1 MSAVNKITG
10 GTDGMT
16 ISDSL
21 LGSSSLAGGLTA
33 INPVLGAA
41 YIGVSGINSATG
53 KTTAE
58 NDNNDYFSKESLAS
72 MWGSYSKSQKD
83 HEKAL

>member
-16 ISDSL
+16 VADSL

-33 INPVLGAA
+33 INPIAGAA
-41 YIGVSGINSATG
+41 YIAVSGVNSATG
-53 KTTAE
+53 KTT
-58 NDNNDYFSKESLAS
+58 DKI
-72 MWGSYSKSQKD
+72 
-83 HEKAL
+83 